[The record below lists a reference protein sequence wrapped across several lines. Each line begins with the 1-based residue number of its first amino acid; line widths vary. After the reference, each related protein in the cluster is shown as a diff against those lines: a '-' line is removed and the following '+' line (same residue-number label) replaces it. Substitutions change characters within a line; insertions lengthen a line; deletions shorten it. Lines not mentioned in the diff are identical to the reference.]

1 MRTKSNRVRECGECY
16 HAAVSA
22 FLTTVSAF
30 FMRPFSLLRVRGLL
44 QAEPQFAVALP
55 EAERLFGL
63 NRRFAGI
70 VPAAVARACRIAAV
84 QADVAVIFCAN
95 GAAAS
100 RVRAQAKGV
109 ASVLNRPDAPVN
121 SIKVKIRADWSL
133 PPTPEKHDIPVA
145 GLNAFKALETSLP
158 EGELKDALERL
169 LNRRRAR

>member
-1 MRTKSNRVRECGECY
+1 
-16 HAAVSA
+16 
-22 FLTTVSAF
+22 
-30 FMRPFSLLRVRGLL
+30 
-44 QAEPQFAVALP
+44 
-55 EAERLFGL
+55 
-63 NRRFAGI
+63 
-70 VPAAVARACRIAAV
+70 
-84 QADVAVIFCAN
+84 VAVIFCAN

-109 ASVLNRPDAPVN
+109 ASVLSRPDAPVN